1 MRGVNKLG
9 GGEMLTKPEFH
20 VRSFVATTNIDWAD
34 DGFHQHRTL
43 EISILLEG
51 RGVFEWNDSKLNLE
65 AGQVIIIPPALP
77 HRFEGKQ
84 WNRYGV
90 MHLENIPARIMEH
103 LSDFG
108 SGSKPV
114 IIALSRLDKERL
126 EWLFR
131 EFLRILS
138 SPLKKQMRTYSA
150 WVEVIVL
157 FLLEHS
163 QSVQH
168 ALTITKAADYIRE
181 NLSQGVQIADLA
193 ALAGLTE
200 AGFRRLFDEI
210 YDMSPKQYL
219 QQCRMVEAKWLLSSS
234 NKELNEIAEQI
245 GFARLHSFSLWFK
258 KVEGIPPS
266 EWRKMQQRK
275 TDEFSI

>member
-1 MRGVNKLG
+1 M
-9 GGEMLTKPEFH
+9 KPEFH
-20 VRSFVATTNIDWAD
+20 VRSFVATKHTDWAD
-34 DGFHQHRTL
+34 AGFHQHRTL

-51 RGVFEWNDSKLNLE
+51 KGIFEWDDGKLNLE
-65 AGQVIIIPPALP
+65 AGQVIIVPPILS

-90 MHLENIPARIMEH
+90 MHLEHIAPRIMEH

-114 IIALSRLDKERL
+114 VIALSRLDKERF

-138 SPLKKQMRTYSA
+138 SPIKKKIRTYSA

-163 QSVQH
+163 QSDQH

-181 NLSQGVQIADLA
+181 NLHQGVQITDLA
-193 ALAGLTE
+193 VLAGMTE
-200 AGFRRLFDEI
+200 AGFRRLFDDI

-219 QQCRMVEAKWLLSSS
+219 QQCRMAEAKWQLSSS
-234 NKELNEIAEQI
+234 NKDLNEIAENL
-245 GFARLHSFSLWFK
+245 GFVRLHSFSLWFK
-258 KVEGIPPS
+258 KVEGICPS
-266 EWRKMQQRK
+266 GWRKMQQRK
-275 TDEFSI
+275 TDDFSG